1 MIRSHPTPPPCRLC
15 RPSLD
20 AVLCPGLRARH
31 AQRSPP
37 CLCPPRSPDQLLEI
51 DSPPA
56 SVSMG
61 STLSVPLPPPG
72 PSVSS
77 SVLLWP
83 ISYTHVYLYVWTP
96 HPGHRSPRKCL
107 VHQPLRPT
115 RGLGSRLQASQLCP
129 SLPLPPS
136 HPGPPQGH
144 LGHSPPAN
152 VTCLAVYPGGMFLG
166 GRTALPSRKFPLR
179 WPPSCGASPS
189 PSSSTGGAVTL
200 RGGRSTGTQ
209 RAGKGQL

>member
-1 MIRSHPTPPPCRLC
+1 MQSCALASGLDTPRGP
-15 RPSLD
+15 
-20 AVLCPGLRARH
+20 LRAFVRQGPRISSWRWTH
-31 AQRSPP
+31 LLPRFPWEALSQSPCHP
-37 CLCPPRSPDQLLEI
+37 QGRQAPPLC
-51 DSPPA
+51 
-56 SVSMG
+56 
-61 STLSVPLPPPG
+61 
-72 PSVSS
+72 SS
-77 SVLLWP
+77 GRP

-152 VTCLAVYPGGMFLG
+152 VTCLAIYPGGMFLG
-166 GRTALPSRKFPLR
+166 GRTALPSRKFLLR